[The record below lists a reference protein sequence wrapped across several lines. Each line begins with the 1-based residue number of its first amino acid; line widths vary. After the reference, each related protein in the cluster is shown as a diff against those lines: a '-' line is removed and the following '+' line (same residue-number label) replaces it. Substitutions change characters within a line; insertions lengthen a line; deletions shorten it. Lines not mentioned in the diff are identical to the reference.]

1 MKPFLTVYG
10 HVSIDQIMSVE
21 DFPRM
26 NTTEDVLSKQT
37 SLGGTA
43 ANVAVVA
50 ASLGVPTAIASFVGT
65 DFPKKYEDF
74 MASTGLCLDEL
85 VKVDEYDT
93 STALVV
99 NDHNLDQKVL
109 FFQGPHGFAS
119 KLGIEL
125 IKKASESKF
134 VHFCTGEPEYHIGLM
149 RKLKG
154 KDRMIAF
161 DPAQEIHRLWN
172 ERLMADAL
180 ANCDMLFCN
189 RFEAESVLKYL
200 RADSFDHVNF
210 PFILCT
216 KGSDGCELHLNGERM
231 DFPIVKA
238 DKVVLDAA
246 DTTVLWDVVPRNG
259 FYAQDSMVG
268 HYGNDGDCVF
278 AWVHSRKSGSKT
290 LVSSQTL
297 IPANTKLADYQ
308 GDAAYNLASSSYGQS
323 MSAFLSPEGDG
334 NTGDGGSTPSGEG
347 GGGNDS
353 L

>member
-50 ASLGVPTAIASFVGT
+50 ASLGVPTAIASFVGA

-238 DKVVLDAA
+238 DKVVDATGA
-246 DTTVLWDVVPRNG
+246 GDSFRGG
-259 FYAQDSMVG
+259 FYAGQYHGLSIEESVIAAAATSSFVVEKVGTLTNIPTWDMVMERA
-268 HYGNDGDCVF
+268 DK
-278 AWVHSRKSGSKT
+278 A
-290 LVSSQTL
+290 L
-297 IPANTKLADYQ
+297 TKV
-308 GDAAYNLASSSYGQS
+308 
-323 MSAFLSPEGDG
+323 
-334 NTGDGGSTPSGEG
+334 
-347 GGGNDS
+347 
-353 L
+353 